1 MLCKEHAVPINYSVY
16 KEITSPMGKDLYAWI
31 VYRNNFLTEDKPI
44 FIPKKSLVDQFNPV
58 EKDVKDISYSEEGLI
73 SLLIKD
79 NGEYSQSIK
88 IPTNVYNVNQILCA
102 GR

>member
-1 MLCKEHAVPINYSVY
+1 MNLLKSQESLPI
-16 KEITSPMGKDLYAWI
+16 M
-31 VYRNNFLTEDKPI
+31 EDI
-44 FIPKKSLVDQFNPV
+44 YGFSM
-58 EKDVKDISYSEEGLI
+58 KDVKDISYSEEGLI

-88 IPTNVYNVNQILCA
+88 IPTNVYKVNQILCA